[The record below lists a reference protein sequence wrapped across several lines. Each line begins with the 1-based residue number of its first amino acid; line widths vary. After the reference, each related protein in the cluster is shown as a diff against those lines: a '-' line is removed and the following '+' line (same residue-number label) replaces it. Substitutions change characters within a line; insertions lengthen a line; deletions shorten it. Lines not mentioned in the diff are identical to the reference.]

1 MKFLKVLAALAL
13 AACAFIL
20 SGGWINS
27 LPRGTYIDGV
37 YVGGMTHPAAV
48 SAVRSSKISSLKQK
62 ELVIC
67 AGEHVYTF
75 TYPEFN
81 FIDKLQSVVRSVR
94 RAGEYSSHTVVYLNG
109 AEAVARAICSRVGRA
124 PAEPS
129 AIFNAE
135 GAPFTYSEGREGILC
150 DSRALLRDISR
161 SINGSFERVTLR
173 TRPVPFGGSMEE
185 VRRVTARLASFAT
198 LFDSSN
204 RPRSFNIALACGK
217 INGISILPGET
228 FSFNDTVGPRTAENG
243 FKTAK
248 IISGG
253 KFVEGVGGGVCQVS
267 TTLYNAALLA
277 GMRVTE
283 SHPHSLQVSYV
294 KPGADAMVNY
304 YFADLRFVND
314 TKNPVYL
321 ETSANGSS
329 LTVRFYGEPMREKY
343 VFESDI
349 VGRTEPKE
357 VVEKDTAGEYPDL
370 KKGERKIVRAGRAGL
385 TCESRLL
392 RYSESGKF
400 LGKCK
405 LRRDKYQPI
414 DTIIVEGTAEWE
426 IAPPETETEE
436 TPAEGGA
443 A

>member
-20 SGGWINS
+20 SGGWIPG

-48 SAVRSSKISSLKQK
+48 SAVRNSKISSLKQK

-94 RAGEYSSHTVVYLNG
+94 CAGEYSSHTVVYLNG

-161 SINGSFERVTLR
+161 SLNGSFERVTLR

-267 TTLYNAALLA
+267 TTLYNAVVLSGLKI
-277 GMRVTE
+277 VE
-283 SHPHSLQVSYV
+283 FHPHSLKVSYV
-294 KPGADAMVNY
+294 EPSRDAMVSGT
-304 YFADLRFVND
+304 YFDLKF
-314 TKNPVYL
+314 KNTRKTPVYVR
-321 ETSANGSS
+321 ANADNGRIVC
-329 LTVRFYGEPMREKY
+329 TIYGEDDSVKRTFLSRTVATLPQPEDEVSFGEERIITHGCCGAVSEGY
-343 VFESDI
+343 LIEES
-349 VGRTEPKE
+349 G
-357 VVEKDTAGEYPDL
+357 
-370 KKGERKIVRAGRAGL
+370 GERRSTL
-385 TCESRLL
+385 
-392 RYSESGKF
+392 
-400 LGKCK
+400 
-405 LRRDKYQPI
+405 LRRDSYAAVPTVRTSP
-414 DTIIVEGTAEWE
+414 DC
-426 IAPPETETEE
+426 PP
-436 TPAEGGA
+436 PGGGDGGLGKVGGA
-443 A
+443 

>member
-1 MKFLKVLAALAL
+1 MKKFVAVAAVVAAAFLAAGSGSAARAFAMPFYGLEPQPIVLRAEFSTSYASSSAERKHNIEL
-13 AACAFIL
+13 AAKALHHALI
-20 SGGWINS
+20 
-27 LPRGTYIDGV
+27 P
-37 YVGGMTHPAAV
+37 
-48 SAVRSSKISSLKQK
+48 
-62 ELVIC
+62 
-67 AGEHVYTF
+67 
-75 TYPEFN
+75 PE
-81 FIDKLQSVVRSVR
+81 
-94 RAGEYSSHTVVYLNG
+94 
-109 AEAVARAICSRVGRA
+109 
-124 PAEPS
+124 
-129 AIFNAE
+129 
-135 GAPFTYSEGREGILC
+135 
-150 DSRALLRDISR
+150 
-161 SINGSFERVTLR
+161 
-173 TRPVPFGGSMEE
+173 EE
-185 VRRVTARLASFAT
+185 
-198 LFDSSN
+198 
-204 RPRSFNIALACGK
+204 
-217 INGISILPGET
+217 
-228 FSFNDTVGPRTAENG
+228 FSFNARVGARTEARG
-243 FKTAK
+243 YKKAK
-248 IISGG
+248 IILGG
-253 KFVEGVGGGVCQVS
+253 QFVAGVGGGVCQVS

-357 VVEKDTAGEYPDL
+357 IVEKDTAGEYPDL

-400 LGKCK
+400 LGKSK

-414 DTIIVEGTAEWE
+414 DTLIVEGTAEWE
-426 IAPPETETEE
+426 IAPPETDAEE
-436 TPAEGGA
+436 APAEGGA